1 MLGACRD
8 TLKDLRQTRANRLS
22 SEALALPPT
31 HFTILSGLTFLILLG
46 YVISVLPAIE
56 AVGFV
61 PLESSLI
68 FGILSSLYS
77 FFFAVASDLNDPYK
91 GVFQV
96 RRGSSATHL
105 LEIRQIIESHPI
117 LGGGE
122 ISFVSLDREVESYH
136 PELSEVWFQKKV

>member
-1 MLGACRD
+1 M
-8 TLKDLRQTRANRLS
+8 KDLRQTRADRLS

-56 AVGFV
+56 MVGFV
-61 PLESSLI
+61 PLESSLL

-77 FFFAVASDLNDPYK
+77 FFYAVACDLNDPYK

-105 LEIRQIIESHPI
+105 LEIRQIIQSHPN
-117 LGGGE
+117 LKNGE
-122 ISFVSLDREVESYH
+122 ISFTSLDEEVVKFH
-136 PELSEVWFQKKV
+136 PELSEVWFQKDQKDK